1 MKEVPDVAVESEF
14 RNPMDALV
22 VDAVRELLRNPG
34 IGIEDDFFDVGGNSI
49 VAVRLGQILSE
60 RLGIP
65 RVVRLV
71 LKNPGLADLSAT
83 LTAARNPLGRVDD
96 KT

>member
-1 MKEVPDVAVESEF
+1 VKQIPDASVENEF

-22 VDAVRELLRNPG
+22 VGTVRDLLGNPA
-34 IGIEDDFFDVGGNSI
+34 IGIRDDFFDAGGNSI
-49 VAVRLGQILSE
+49 VAVRVGQVLRE

-65 RVVRLV
+65 RAVRIV
-71 LKNPGLADLSAT
+71 LKNPVLGDLSDA
-83 LTAARNPLGRVDD
+83 LTGVQNHLGRADD